1 MADVQK
7 NIRWGSPADIFARTL
22 SLEDND
28 IPRGWL
34 SNSII
39 IEPGTRACA
48 MVDGRF
54 LGEIPSGEFTF
65 HDFRDKLQF
74 WRKGQAT
81 VLLTRSDVVRLPVN
95 CDGFVSADE
104 VPIDMRIDVGVQIDD
119 PVLFMKNLMGP
130 RKEYPIKEL
139 AERLTPAV
147 KQEAWVA
154 TARLKV
160 DELRGP
166 AIATKVAQQVVD
178 AIAPAFRRYG
188 LKVFSV
194 EGMLMQPSGMEKHW
208 EKVKQNNVE
217 VADERLVNRRL
228 GDDVGILTDRI
239 SLREK
244 LRDIAISDQFDQ
256 ARSEEEFKT
265 LVSQVDKA
273 RLLRKEELDQ
283 LAEGFDQRKGDREAV
298 RSHIIEVL
306 DINRQQ
312 EIDQMRAQVGHTLE
326 MAARKNEL
334 DLAEATNSVENAQ
347 WRNGIARE
355 IERAE
360 KQREERRKDLTAK
373 WERIREARRQKL
385 DGSWERLLHQQREE
399 TIRTE
404 LAVKEAERGRR
415 VELLEAEAAAQ
426 IEAQRIIAERQRRE
440 FELEM
445 GGRESDAQLDRLK
458 RVQDMNFDGH
468 ARQVQ
473 MEADLKGQA
482 ESRAQNYEIEKLK
495 TMGTLSAEALI
506 AASNGDNARVLAEL
520 KMQEAKSQADV
531 QIAGR
536 TDQQSLNEERLRL
549 YEKLSE
555 AEKSKAD
562 VQLASRTDQQ
572 ALNEER
578 LRLYEKLSE
587 AEKSK
592 ADAIANVFQQ
602 AIKGQQD
609 AVAQMIGGLAAAHT
623 PARPQAAP
631 PPLATAG
638 AEWHVVARE
647 GQSGPHSVQQVQ
659 AMVQRGQLAADAL
672 VWKTGMAGWIA
683 LAECVDFSGILATA
697 PPPPPPRA

>member
-7 NIRWGSPADIFARTL
+7 NIRWGSPADIFARSL

-104 VPIDMRIDVGVQIDD
+104 VPIDMRIDVGVQIGD

-178 AIAPAFRRYG
+178 AFAPAFRRYG

-347 WRNGIARE
+347 WRNEIARE

-531 QIAGR
+531 Q
-536 TDQQSLNEERLRL
+536 
-549 YEKLSE
+549 
-555 AEKSKAD
+555 
-562 VQLASRTDQQ
+562 LASRTDQQ

-623 PARPQAAP
+623 PARPPAGP

>member
-7 NIRWGSPADIFARTL
+7 NIRWGSPADIFARSL

-104 VPIDMRIDVGVQIDD
+104 VPIDMRIDVGVQIGD

-166 AIATKVAQQVVD
+166 AIASKVAQQVVD

-188 LKVFSV
+188 LNVFSV
-194 EGMLMQPSGMEKHW
+194 EGMLIQPSGMEKHW
-208 EKVKQNNVE
+208 EKVKDNNVE
-217 VADERLVNRRL
+217 VADERLVNKRM
-228 GDDVGILTDRI
+228 GDDVGILTERI
-239 SLREK
+239 ALREK
-244 LRDIAISDQFDQ
+244 LRDIALADKSDQTKTLEEHRDIDISDQFDQ
-256 ARSEEEFKT
+256 ARSEEELKT
-265 LVSQVDKA
+265 LIAQVDKS

-283 LAEGFDQRKGDREAV
+283 LVEGFEQRKGDREAV
-298 RSHIIEVL
+298 RTHIVEVL
-306 DINRQQ
+306 EINRQQ

-347 WRNGIARE
+347 WRNEIARE

-531 QIAGR
+531 Q
-536 TDQQSLNEERLRL
+536 
-549 YEKLSE
+549 
-555 AEKSKAD
+555 
-562 VQLASRTDQQ
+562 LASRTDQQ

-623 PARPQAAP
+623 PARPPAAP

>member
-1 MADVQK
+1 MADAQK
-7 NIRWGSPADIFARTL
+7 NLRWGAPAEIFARTL

-34 SNSII
+34 TNSII

-54 LGEIPSGEFTF
+54 LGEIPAGEFTF
-65 HDFRDKLQF
+65 HAFRDKLQF

-104 VPIDMRIDVGVQIDD
+104 VPIDMRIDVGVQIGD

-154 TARLKV
+154 TARLNV

-166 AIATKVAQQVVD
+166 VIASKVAQQVVD

-188 LKVFSV
+188 LNVFSV

-208 EKVKQNNVE
+208 EKVKENNVE
-217 VADERLVNRRL
+217 VADERLVNRRM
-228 GDDVGILTDRI
+228 GDDIGISTERI
-239 SLREK
+239 ALREK
-244 LRDIAISDQFDQ
+244 LRDIALADTSDQTKTREELRDIAISDQFDQ
-256 ARSEEEFKT
+256 ARSEEELKT
-265 LVSQVDKA
+265 LIAQVDKA

-283 LAEGFDQRKGDREAV
+283 LVEGFEQRKGDREAV
-298 RSHIIEVL
+298 RTHIVEVL
-306 DINRQQ
+306 EINRQQ
-312 EIDQMRAQVGHTLE
+312 EIDQLRAQVGHTLE
-326 MAARKNEL
+326 LAARKNEL
-334 DLAEATNSVENAQ
+334 ELAEATNSVENAQ
-347 WRNGIARE
+347 WRNEIARGLE
-355 IERAE
+355 LAE
-360 KQREERRKDLTAK
+360 KQRDERRKDLTAK
-373 WERIREARRQKL
+373 WERIREARRQKQ

-399 TIRTE
+399 AIRTE
-404 LAVKEAERGRR
+404 LAVKEAERSRR
-415 VELLEAEAAAQ
+415 VELLEAEAATQ

-445 GGRESDAQLDRLK
+445 GNRESDAQLDRLK

-473 MEADLKGQA
+473 LDADLKGQA
-482 ESRAQNYEIEKLK
+482 ESRAQSHEIEKLK

-506 AASNGDNARVLAEL
+506 ASSNGDNARALAEL

-531 QIAGR
+531 HMAG
-536 TDQQSLNEERLRL
+536 
-549 YEKLSE
+549 
-555 AEKSKAD
+555 
-562 VQLASRTDQQ
+562 RTDQQ

-592 ADAIANVFQQ
+592 ADTIANVFQQ
-602 AIKGQQD
+602 ALKGQQD

-623 PARPQAAP
+623 PARPAASPAAP
-631 PPLATAG
+631 PPLAAVG
-638 AEWHVVARE
+638 AEWHVAAGG
-647 GQSGPHSVQQVQ
+647 GQSGPHTVQQVQ
-659 AMVQRGQLAADAL
+659 AMIQRGQLVADAL
-672 VWKTGMAGWIA
+672 VWKAGMAGWVA
-683 LAECVDFSGILATA
+683 LTECTDFAGILATV

>member
-1 MADVQK
+1 MADAQK
-7 NIRWGSPADIFARTL
+7 NLRWGAPADIFARTL

-34 SNSII
+34 TNSII

-54 LGEIPSGEFTF
+54 LGEIPAGEFTF

-104 VPIDMRIDVGVQIDD
+104 VPIDMRIDVGVQIGD

-188 LKVFSV
+188 LNVFSV

-208 EKVKQNNVE
+208 EKVKDNNVE
-217 VADERLVNRRL
+217 VADERLVNKRL
-228 GDDVGILTDRI
+228 GEDVGIFTDRI

-256 ARSEEEFKT
+256 ARSEEELKT
-265 LVSQVDKA
+265 LIAQVDKS

-283 LAEGFDQRKGDREAV
+283 LVEGFEQRKGDREAV
-298 RSHIIEVL
+298 RTHIVEVL
-306 DINRQQ
+306 EINRQQ
-312 EIDQMRAQVGHTLE
+312 EIDQLRASVGHTLE

-334 DLAEATNSVENAQ
+334 ELAEATNSVENAQ
-347 WRNGIARE
+347 WRNEIARE
-355 IERAE
+355 IELAE
-360 KQREERRKDLTAK
+360 KQRDERRKDLAAK
-373 WERIREARRQKL
+373 WERIREARRQKI

-399 TIRTE
+399 AIRTE
-404 LAVKEAERGRR
+404 LAVKEAERGHR

-445 GGRESDAQLDRLK
+445 GGRESDAQLDKFK
-458 RVQDMNFDGH
+458 RVQDANFEAH

-473 MEADLKGQA
+473 LEADLKGQA
-482 ESRAQNYEIEKLK
+482 ESRAQNHELEKLK
-495 TMGTLSAEALI
+495 IMGTLSADTLI
-506 AASNGDNARVLAEL
+506 AAGPVDNARALAEL

-531 QIAGR
+531 HIASR
-536 TDQQSLNEERLRL
+536 TDQQTLNEERLRL
-549 YEKLSE
+549 YEKLGE
-555 AEKSKAD
+555 TEKSKAD
-562 VQLASRTDQQ
+562 T
-572 ALNEER
+572 
-578 LRLYEKLSE
+578 
-587 AEKSK
+587 
-592 ADAIANVFQQ
+592 IANVFQQ
-602 AIKGQQD
+602 ALKGQQE

-623 PARPQAAP
+623 PARPPASPAAP
-631 PPLATAG
+631 LPLAAVG
-638 AEWHVVARE
+638 AEWHVLAGG
-647 GQSGPHSVQQVQ
+647 GQSGPHTVQQVQ
-659 AMVQRGQLAADAL
+659 AMIQRGQLLTDAL
-672 VWKTGMAGWIA
+672 VWKVGMAGWVA
-683 LAECVDFSGILATA
+683 LTECADFGGILATV

>member
-347 WRNGIARE
+347 WRNEIARE

-562 VQLASRTDQQ
+562 T
-572 ALNEER
+572 
-578 LRLYEKLSE
+578 
-587 AEKSK
+587 
-592 ADAIANVFQQ
+592 IANVFQQ
-602 AIKGQQD
+602 ALKGQQD

>member
-1 MADVQK
+1 MADAQK
-7 NIRWGSPADIFARTL
+7 NMRWGAPADIFARTL

-34 SNSII
+34 TNSII

-65 HDFRDKLQF
+65 HDFRDKLQI

-119 PVLFMKNLMGP
+119 PILFMNNLMGP
-130 RKEYPIKEL
+130 RKEYPVREL

-166 AIATKVAQQVVD
+166 AIASQVAQQVVE

-188 LKVFSV
+188 LNVFSV

-208 EKVKQNNVE
+208 EKVKDNNVE
-217 VADERLVNRRL
+217 VADERLVNKRL

-244 LRDIAISDQFDQ
+244 LRDIAISDQFDK
-256 ARSEEEFKT
+256 ARSEEELKT
-265 LVSQVDKA
+265 LIAGVDKA
-273 RLLRKEELDQ
+273 RLLRKEEVDQ
-283 LAEGFDQRKGDREAV
+283 LAEGFDQRKDDREAV
-298 RSHIIEVL
+298 RSHIVEVL

-312 EIDQMRAQVGHTLE
+312 EIDELRMQVGHSLE
-326 MAARKNEL
+326 IASRKNDL
-334 DLAEATNSVENAQ
+334 QLAEATNSVENAQ
-347 WRNGIARE
+347 WRNELARGIE
-355 IERAE
+355 LAE
-360 KQREERRKDLTAK
+360 KQRDERRKDLAAK
-373 WERIREARRQKL
+373 WERIREVRRQKQ

-399 TIRTE
+399 SIRTE
-404 LAVKEAERGRR
+404 LAIKEAERSHR
-415 VELLEAEAAAQ
+415 VELLKAEAAAQ

-445 GGRESDAQLDRLK
+445 GNRESDAQLNKLK
-458 RVQDMNFDGH
+458 QVQDMNYDGH
-468 ARQVQ
+468 SRQLQ
-473 MEADLKGQA
+473 LESDLKGQA
-482 ESRAQNYEIEKLK
+482 ESRAQNHELEKLK
-495 TMGTLSAEALI
+495 IMGTLSADTLI
-506 AASNGDNARVLAEL
+506 AAGPVDNARALAEL
-520 KMQEAKSQADV
+520 KMQEAKSLADV
-531 QIAGR
+531 QM
-536 TDQQSLNEERLRL
+536 
-549 YEKLSE
+549 
-555 AEKSKAD
+555 
-562 VQLASRTDQQ
+562 ASRTDQQ

-578 LRLYEKLSE
+578 LRLYEKLGE

-592 ADAIANVFQQ
+592 SDTIANVFQQ
-602 AIKGQQD
+602 ALKGQQD
-609 AVAQMIGGLAAAHT
+609 AVAQMIGGLSAAHT
-623 PARPQAAP
+623 PARPAASPAAP
-631 PPLATAG
+631 PPLAAVG
-638 AEWHVVARE
+638 AEWHVAAGG
-647 GQSGPHSVQQVQ
+647 GQSGPHTVQQVQ
-659 AMVQRGQLAADAL
+659 AMIQRGQLLADAL
-672 VWKTGMAGWIA
+672 VWKAGMAGWVA
-683 LAECVDFSGILATA
+683 LTECADFAGILATV

>member
-1 MADVQK
+1 MADAQK
-7 NIRWGSPADIFARTL
+7 NMRWGAPADIFARTL

-34 SNSII
+34 TNSII

-54 LGEIPSGEFTF
+54 LGEIPAGEFTF

-104 VPIDMRIDVGVQIDD
+104 VPIDMRIDVGVQIGD

-147 KQEAWVA
+147 KQEAWMA

-188 LKVFSV
+188 LNVFSV

-208 EKVKQNNVE
+208 EKVKDNNVE
-217 VADERLVNRRL
+217 VADERLVNKRM
-228 GDDVGILTDRI
+228 GDDVGILTERI
-239 SLREK
+239 ALREK
-244 LRDIAISDQFDQ
+244 LRDIALADKSDQTKTLEEHRDIDISDQFDQ
-256 ARSEEEFKT
+256 ARSEEELKT
-265 LVSQVDKA
+265 LIAQVDKA

-283 LAEGFDQRKGDREAV
+283 LVEGFEQRKGDREAV
-298 RSHIIEVL
+298 RTHIVEVL
-306 DINRQQ
+306 EINRQQ
-312 EIDQMRAQVGHTLE
+312 EIDQLRASVGHTLE

-334 DLAEATNSVENAQ
+334 ELAEATNSVENAQ
-347 WRNGIARE
+347 WRNEIARE
-355 IERAE
+355 IELAE
-360 KQREERRKDLTAK
+360 KQREERRKDLAAK

-399 TIRTE
+399 AIRTE
-404 LAVKEAERGRR
+404 LAVKEAERSHR
-415 VELLEAEAAAQ
+415 VELLKAEAAAQ
-426 IEAQRIIAERQRRE
+426 IESQRIIAERQRRE

-445 GGRESDAQLDRLK
+445 GNRESDAQFDRLK

-473 MEADLKGQA
+473 LDADLKGLA
-482 ESRAQNYEIEKLK
+482 ESRTQSHEIEKLK

-520 KMQEAKSQADV
+520 KMQEAKSLADV
-531 QIAGR
+531 QM
-536 TDQQSLNEERLRL
+536 
-549 YEKLSE
+549 
-555 AEKSKAD
+555 
-562 VQLASRTDQQ
+562 ASRTDQQ

-578 LRLYEKLSE
+578 LRLYEKLTE

-592 ADAIANVFQQ
+592 ADTIANVFQQ
-602 AIKGQQD
+602 ALKGQQD
-609 AVAQMIGGLAAAHT
+609 AVAQMIGGLSAAHT
-623 PARPQAAP
+623 PARPPASPAAP
-631 PPLATAG
+631 PPLAAVG
-638 AEWHVVARE
+638 AEWHVAAGG
-647 GQSGPHSVQQVQ
+647 GQSGPHTVQQVQ
-659 AMVQRGQLAADAL
+659 AMIQRGQLVADAL
-672 VWKTGMAGWIA
+672 VWKAGMAGWVA
-683 LAECVDFSGILATA
+683 LTECADFAGILATV

>member
-562 VQLASRTDQQ
+562 T
-572 ALNEER
+572 
-578 LRLYEKLSE
+578 
-587 AEKSK
+587 
-592 ADAIANVFQQ
+592 IANVFQQ
-602 AIKGQQD
+602 ALKGQQD

>member
-7 NIRWGSPADIFARTL
+7 NIRWGSPADIFARSL

-95 CDGFVSADE
+95 CDGFVSADD

-130 RKEYPIKEL
+130 RKEYPVKEL

-154 TARLKV
+154 SARLKV
-160 DELRGP
+160 DDLRGQ
-166 AIATKVAQQVVD
+166 AIASKVAQQVVD

-208 EKVKQNNVE
+208 DKVKENNVE

-228 GDDVGILTDRI
+228 GDDVGILTERI

-256 ARSEEEFKT
+256 ARSEEELKT
-265 LVSQVDKA
+265 LLAQVDKA

-283 LAEGFDQRKGDREAV
+283 LAEGFEQRKGDREAV
-298 RSHIIEVL
+298 RTHIIEVL

-312 EIDQMRAQVGHTLE
+312 EIDQLRAQVGHSME
-326 MAARKNEL
+326 IAARKNEL
-334 DLAEATNSVENAQ
+334 ELAEATNSVENAQ
-347 WRNGIARE
+347 WRNEIARE
-355 IERAE
+355 IELAE
-360 KQREERRKDLTAK
+360 KQREERRKDLAAK
-373 WERIREARRQKL
+373 WERIREARQQKQ

-404 LAVKEAERGRR
+404 LAVKEAERVRR
-415 VELLEAEAAAQ
+415 VGLLEAEAAAQ

-440 FELEM
+440 FELEI

-473 MEADLKGQA
+473 LDAELKGQA
-482 ESRAQNYEIEKLK
+482 ESRTQSHEIEKLK

-506 AASNGDNARVLAEL
+506 AASNGDNARALADL

-531 QIAGR
+531 QMAG
-536 TDQQSLNEERLRL
+536 
-549 YEKLSE
+549 
-555 AEKSKAD
+555 
-562 VQLASRTDQQ
+562 RTDQQ

-592 ADAIANVFQQ
+592 ADTIANVFQQ
-602 AIKGQQD
+602 ALKGQQD

-623 PARPQAAP
+623 PARPPAAP

>member
-1 MADVQK
+1 MADAQK
-7 NIRWGSPADIFARTL
+7 NLRWGAPAEIFARTL

-34 SNSII
+34 TNSII

-104 VPIDMRIDVGVQIDD
+104 VPIDMRIDVGVQIGD

-139 AERLTPAV
+139 AERLTTAV

-154 TARLKV
+154 TARLNV

-166 AIATKVAQQVVD
+166 VIASKVAQQVVN

-188 LKVFSV
+188 LNVFSV

-208 EKVKQNNVE
+208 EKVKDNNVE
-217 VADERLVNRRL
+217 VADERLVNKRL
-228 GDDVGILTDRI
+228 GDDVGIFTDRI

-244 LRDIAISDQFDQ
+244 LRDVAISDQFDQ
-256 ARSEEEFKT
+256 ARSEEELKT
-265 LVSQVDKA
+265 LIAQVDKA

-283 LAEGFDQRKGDREAV
+283 LVEGFEQRKGDREAV
-298 RSHIIEVL
+298 RTHIVEVL
-306 DINRQQ
+306 EINRQQ
-312 EIDQMRAQVGHTLE
+312 EIDQLRAQVGHTLE
-326 MAARKNEL
+326 LAARKNEL
-334 DLAEATNSVENAQ
+334 ELAEATNSVENAQ
-347 WRNGIARE
+347 WRNEIARG
-355 IERAE
+355 IELAE
-360 KQREERRKDLTAK
+360 KQRDERRKDLVAK
-373 WERIREARRQKL
+373 WERIREARRQKQ

-399 TIRTE
+399 AIRTE
-404 LAVKEAERGRR
+404 LAVKEAERSRR
-415 VELLEAEAAAQ
+415 VELLEAEAATQ

-445 GGRESDAQLDRLK
+445 GNRESDAQLDRLN

-473 MEADLKGQA
+473 LDADLKGQA
-482 ESRAQNYEIEKLK
+482 ESRAQSHEIEKLK

-506 AASNGDNARVLAEL
+506 ASSNGDNARALAEL

-531 QIAGR
+531 HMAG
-536 TDQQSLNEERLRL
+536 
-549 YEKLSE
+549 
-555 AEKSKAD
+555 
-562 VQLASRTDQQ
+562 RTDQQ

-592 ADAIANVFQQ
+592 ADTIANVFQQ
-602 AIKGQQD
+602 ALKGQQD

-623 PARPQAAP
+623 PARPAASPAAP
-631 PPLATAG
+631 PPLAAVG
-638 AEWHVVARE
+638 AEWHVAAGG
-647 GQSGPHSVQQVQ
+647 GQSGPHTVQQVQ
-659 AMVQRGQLAADAL
+659 AMIQRGQLVADAL
-672 VWKTGMAGWIA
+672 VWKAGMAGWVA
-683 LAECVDFSGILATA
+683 LTECADFAGILATVPA
-697 PPPPPPRA
+697 PPPPRA

>member
-1 MADVQK
+1 MADAQK
-7 NIRWGSPADIFARTL
+7 NIRWGAPADIFARTL

-34 SNSII
+34 TNSII

-54 LGEIPSGEFTF
+54 LGEIPAGEFTF

-81 VLLTRSDVVRLPVN
+81 VLLTRSDVVRLPVH
-95 CDGFVSADE
+95 CDGFVSADD
-104 VPIDMRIDVGVQIDD
+104 VPIDMRIDVGVQIED
-119 PVLFMKNLMGP
+119 PVLFMNNLMGP
-130 RKEYPIKEL
+130 RKEYPVKEL

-154 TARLKV
+154 TAQLKV
-160 DELRGP
+160 DDLRGP
-166 AIATKVAQQVVD
+166 AIASKVAQQVVD

-208 EKVKQNNVE
+208 EKVKENNVE
-217 VADERLVNRRL
+217 VAGERLVNKRL

-256 ARSEEEFKT
+256 ARSEEELKT
-265 LVSQVDKA
+265 LIAGVDKA

-283 LAEGFDQRKGDREAV
+283 LAEGFDQRKDDREAV
-298 RSHIIEVL
+298 RSHIVEVL

-312 EIDQMRAQVGHTLE
+312 EIDQLRASVGHTLE
-326 MAARKNEL
+326 MASRKNDLE
-334 DLAEATNSVENAQ
+334 LAEATNSVENAQ
-347 WRNGIARE
+347 WRNEIARG
-355 IERAE
+355 IELAE
-360 KQREERRKDLTAK
+360 KQRDERRKDLAAK
-373 WERIREARRQKL
+373 WERIREARRQKQ

-399 TIRTE
+399 SIRTE
-404 LAVKEAERGRR
+404 LAIKEAERMRR
-415 VELLEAEAAAQ
+415 VGILEAEAAAQ
-426 IEAQRIIAERQRRE
+426 IEAHRIIAERQRRE

-445 GGRESDAQLDRLK
+445 GGRESDAQLDKLK

-473 MEADLKGQA
+473 LEADLKGQA
-482 ESRAQNYEIEKLK
+482 ESRAQNHELEKLK

-506 AASNGDNARVLAEL
+506 AAGPVDNARALAEL
-520 KMQEAKSQADV
+520 KMQEARSQADV
-531 QIAGR
+531 QMAG
-536 TDQQSLNEERLRL
+536 
-549 YEKLSE
+549 
-555 AEKSKAD
+555 
-562 VQLASRTDQQ
+562 RTDQQ

-592 ADAIANVFQQ
+592 ADTIANVFQQ
-602 AIKGQQD
+602 ALKGQQD

-623 PARPQAAP
+623 PARPPASPAAP
-631 PPLATAG
+631 PALATTG
-638 AEWHVVARE
+638 AEWHVAAGG

-659 AMVQRGQLAADAL
+659 AMIQRGQLAADAL
-672 VWKTGMAGWIA
+672 VWKAGMAGWIA
-683 LAECVDFSGILATA
+683 LSECVDLEGILTTV
-697 PPPPPPRA
+697 PPPPPRA